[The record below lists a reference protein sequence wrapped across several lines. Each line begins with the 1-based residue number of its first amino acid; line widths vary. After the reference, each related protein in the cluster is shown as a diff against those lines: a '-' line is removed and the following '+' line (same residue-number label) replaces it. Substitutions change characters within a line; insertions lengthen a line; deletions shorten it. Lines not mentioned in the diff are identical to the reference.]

1 MRLNFWYLKIV
12 LFLNLC
18 YQPKL
23 KRDLLKNEQKTI
35 VPDLMVYM
43 INYNANGGENKK
55 LNT

>member
-12 LFLNLC
+12 LLNLC

-23 KRDLLKNEQKTI
+23 KWDLLKNEQKTI